1 MLSTKQIV
9 FTRQAQSLALYRG
22 NILPSTTVVMWW
34 REMAPEGG
42 IRGLLARGLRCA
54 ILPLP
59 VSVSVP
65 LLRLSGHLSILLSNC
80 PCKNFQAGQHLSS
93 VCYHH
98 LQVPPLTLDH
108 IQSGH
113 WSPNLLSN
121 CQCQSL
127 VDYHKEPHCR
137 STILAASQVLLC
149 IVVQVTQIW
158 WHFWEWREK
167 KAKRSYLR
175 DRNIY
180 I

>member
-1 MLSTKQIV
+1 MQGVKHNTNCLYSPSTVSCI
-9 FTRQAQSLALYRG
+9 ALNRG

-98 LQVPPLTLDH
+98 LQVSPLTLDH

-113 WSPNLLSN
+113 WSSNLLSK

-127 VDYHKEPHCR
+127 VNYHRR
-137 STILAASQVLLC
+137 SILAATQVLLC

-158 WHFWEWREK
+158 WHFPKWGEK

>member
-1 MLSTKQIV
+1 
-9 FTRQAQSLALYRG
+9 
-22 NILPSTTVVMWW
+22 
-34 REMAPEGG
+34 MAPEGG

-98 LQVPPLTLDH
+98 LQVSPLTLDH
-108 IQSGH
+108 ILSGH
-113 WSPNLLSN
+113 CSSNLLSN

-127 VDYHKEPHCR
+127 VDYHKEPHCTMVPLLTR
-137 STILAASQVLLC
+137 RCLKSNKLRPILNGQFYHAIFKNIGLNLFGSKQP
-149 IVVQVTQIW
+149 
-158 WHFWEWREK
+158 REILVFVILK
-167 KAKRSYLR
+167 L
-175 DRNIY
+175 
-180 I
+180 

>member
-1 MLSTKQIV
+1 MVK
-9 FTRQAQSLALYRG
+9 
-22 NILPSTTVVMWW
+22 

-98 LQVPPLTLDH
+98 LQVSPLTLDH
-108 IQSGH
+108 IQ
-113 WSPNLLSN
+113 WSSNLLSN

-127 VDYHKEPHCR
+127 VDYHKEPHCTMVPLLTR
-137 STILAASQVLLC
+137 RCLKSNKLRPILNGQFYHA
-149 IVVQVTQIW
+149 I
-158 WHFWEWREK
+158 FK
-167 KAKRSYLR
+167 
-175 DRNIY
+175 NIGLN
-180 I
+180 